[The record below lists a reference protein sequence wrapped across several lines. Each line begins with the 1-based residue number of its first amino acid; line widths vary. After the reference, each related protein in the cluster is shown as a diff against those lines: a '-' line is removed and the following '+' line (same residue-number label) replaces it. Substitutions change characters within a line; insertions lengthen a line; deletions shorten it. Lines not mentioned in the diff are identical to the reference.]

1 MNSIRHLG
9 DAIAYEIQRQTSCL
23 QTGEPIILHT
33 RLWDPDKKVTTA
45 MRGKFSGPC
54 VPDPSV
60 PQIVVSDSWLKSME
74 SRLPEMP
81 ARKAERFARQFGLTR
96 EEAVMMSAER
106 ELSEYFEAVVGYKI
120 KPKTA
125 THWLA
130 TQFLPA
136 LRERRQT
143 VADTPVKPDRFAGL
157 LSMLERD
164 EINANAAREILGRLF
179 ETDEPPS
186 AIVEKAG
193 VRQISDASALEGL
206 VEKVLAANASAV
218 EDFRNGVSKAMGYL
232 IGQAM
237 QASGGKAN
245 PKLIRDILAKKLGA

>member
-1 MNSIRHLG
+1 
-9 DAIAYEIQRQTSCL
+9 
-23 QTGEPIILHT
+23 
-33 RLWDPDKKVTTA
+33 
-45 MRGKFSGPC
+45 
-54 VPDPSV
+54 
-60 PQIVVSDSWLKSME
+60 
-74 SRLPEMP
+74 MP
-81 ARKAERFARQFGLTR
+81 ARKAERFIRQFGLTR

-106 ELSEYFEAVVGYKI
+106 DLSEYVEAVINQGI

-143 VADTPVKPDRFAGL
+143 IADTTVKPDRFAGL

-164 EINANAAREILGRLF
+164 EINANAAREILNQLF
-179 ETDEPPS
+179 ERDESPV
-186 AIVEKAG
+186 ALVEKAG

-206 VEKVLAANASAV
+206 VEKILEANPSAV
-218 EDFRNGVSKAMGYL
+218 ADFRNGVAKAMGFL

-245 PKLIRDILAKKLGA
+245 PKLIREILTKKMGA